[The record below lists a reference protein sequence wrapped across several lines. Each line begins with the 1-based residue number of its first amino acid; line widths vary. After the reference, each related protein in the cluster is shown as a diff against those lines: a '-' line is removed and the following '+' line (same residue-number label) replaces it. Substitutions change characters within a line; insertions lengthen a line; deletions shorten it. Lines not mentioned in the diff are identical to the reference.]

1 MFRQRWRASGPRM
14 SLCRRSTSGAIR
26 SFSHGP
32 KRRCR
37 PEVVLPAERREE
49 SRDPGDR
56 LDLDARCLADVP
68 LEPPNAHA
76 SRARPVAERDEDDE
90 LERVAE
96 VDLAA
101 LAQRELGRYDV
112 AALDRPIEDRARVPV
127 VARRP
132 FPGPGG
138 ATSLAAAGTWRE
150 DAAPVETE
158 APFRLKL
165 RESPLT
171 RGDDLVTRVELHRV
185 RSHAIHV

>member
-1 MFRQRWRASGPRM
+1 
-14 SLCRRSTSGAIR
+14 
-26 SFSHGP
+26 
-32 KRRCR
+32 
-37 PEVVLPAERREE
+37 VVRPAECGEQPG
-49 SRDPGDR
+49 DPGDR
-56 LDLDARCLADVP
+56 LDLHARCLADVP
-68 LEPPNAHA
+68 LEPSDAHA
-76 SRARPVAERDEDDE
+76 AGARPVAQRDKHDE

-96 VDLAA
+96 IDLAS
-101 LAQRELGRYDV
+101 LAERDLGRYDV